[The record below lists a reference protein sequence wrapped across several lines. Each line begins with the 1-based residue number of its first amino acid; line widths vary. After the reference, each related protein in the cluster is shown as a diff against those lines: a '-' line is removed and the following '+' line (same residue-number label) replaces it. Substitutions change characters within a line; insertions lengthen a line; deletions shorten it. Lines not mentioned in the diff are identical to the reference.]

1 MRAAAYLLLVA
12 ELAGRLEALALL
24 EAKVKRPSPA
34 KNFRLVKAPILI
46 SDDYIMKISPKRS
59 ILSPPNPC
67 LCMGIMSG
75 TSADSVDVSVVEISE
90 SKASLVEFISEPYPE
105 PLRKRIKKV
114 NDISEVSIL
123 NREIGEFFSSV
134 AKKSS
139 KKVFCIGTHGQTVY
153 HHKIGDSSKSTLQLG
168 YPECLARDLGAVV
181 VSDFRIRDIV
191 LGGEGAPLTPYGDL
205 RLFGDDSPKLIL
217 NIGGISNVTVLGQGR
232 ILGFDVGPGNAP
244 LDRLAH
250 LLAGKD
256 YDAEGSIAASGK
268 IDEDILKE
276 LISDDLYI
284 KKAPPKSTGLEA
296 YGDSFVGRI
305 VSQYGLSS
313 NLLTTVTEFIAYCI
327 AESVKSYDGN
337 LILCGGGSQNSYLRS
352 RISERL
358 NSKKVELI
366 DSYGVSW
373 KARESMI
380 FAILAHDM
388 LCGLETSIPSVT
400 GATKGAPLGR
410 ITLP

>member
-1 MRAAAYLLLVA
+1 
-12 ELAGRLEALALL
+12 
-24 EAKVKRPSPA
+24 
-34 KNFRLVKAPILI
+34 
-46 SDDYIMKISPKRS
+46 
-59 ILSPPNPC
+59 
-67 LCMGIMSG
+67 MGIMSG
-75 TSADSVDVSVVEISE
+75 TSADSVDVSVVEITE
-90 SKASLVEFISEPYPE
+90 NKISLVEFISEPYPE
-105 PLRKRIKKV
+105 HLRERIKRLSE
-114 NDISEVSIL
+114 ISEVSIL
-123 NREIGEFFSSV
+123 NREIGEFFSAV
-134 AKKSS
+134 AKKST
-139 KKVFCIGTHGQTVY
+139 KKVFCVGTHGQTVY
-153 HHKIGDSSKSTLQLG
+153 HHKDGDSIKSTLQIG

-205 RLFGDDSPKLIL
+205 RLFGNESPKLIL
-217 NIGGISNVTVLGQGR
+217 NIGGISNVTVLGQGET
-232 ILGFDVGPGNAP
+232 LGFDVGPGNAP

-256 YDAEGSIAASGK
+256 YDPDGSIAASGK

-276 LISDDLYI
+276 LIADDLFI
-284 KKAPPKSTGLEA
+284 KKAPPKSTGLEV

-313 NLLTTVTEFIAYCI
+313 NLLTTVTEFVAYCI
-327 AESVKSYDGN
+327 TEAVKNYEGN

-352 RISERL
+352 RISEKL

-373 KARESMI
+373 KARESMA

-400 GATKGAPLGR
+400 GAKVGAPLGR